1 MIAGGK
7 AMDLTTG
14 RIGKTLIQFSMPIVL
29 AFLLQSIYGVAD
41 LFVVGHF
48 GGTFALAGVNTG
60 SLI

>member
-1 MIAGGK
+1 
-7 AMDLTTG
+7 MDLTTG
-14 RIGKTLIQFSMPIVL
+14 RIGKTLVQFSMPIVL

-48 GGTFALAGVNTG
+48 GGTFALAGVKMG